1 MRDNLLS
8 KERAHR
14 MNSVELD
21 KYYIE
26 NPDKKND
33 ISQPYALFHFGIKWI
48 PDAIAGYNNANG
60 FIVQRIRNEAPD
72 FLSGYSCKDYYEAW
86 SIENGEVVYPKDKQ
100 IVGTED
106 DVFQYPPEGVEESL
120 FQYGTIKYLA
130 DVYWIDESSPLYEIV
145 NQWEYNKVQQAGNLI
160 RSTESFK
167 ECNIAPVFSRPPFSF
182 RFDCRDEEVVFKTVY
197 SFGRNMYS
205 GNRKSDRD
213 NFALQYKDIFIKFG
227 KIDLFNHIIRRLEM
241 EFGR

>member
-1 MRDNLLS
+1 MVKYEYMRDNLLS

-72 FLSGYSCKDYYEAW
+72 HRRRAGRIPA
-86 SIENGEVVYPKDKQ
+86 
-100 IVGTED
+100 
-106 DVFQYPPEGVEESL
+106 SL
-120 FQYGTIKYLA
+120 TYR
-130 DVYWIDESSPLYEIV
+130 PH
-145 NQWEYNKVQQAGNLI
+145 NRNL
-160 RSTESFK
+160 RS
-167 ECNIAPVFSRPPFSF
+167 
-182 RFDCRDEEVVFKTVY
+182 RF
-197 SFGRNMYS
+197 
-205 GNRKSDRD
+205 
-213 NFALQYKDIFIKFG
+213 
-227 KIDLFNHIIRRLEM
+227 
-241 EFGR
+241 